1 MTSQRPLM
9 SRVSARDAWRASTLA
24 LRILFAAQA
33 FVWASLAAADSLVA
47 SDVYAVPQRLVA
59 VDGPRRLNLYCVG
72 SGSPT
77 VVLDAGSG
85 NSMAT
90 WRHVQAEIGQ
100 TTRVCAYDRAGLGFS
115 DAAERPSDL
124 RNIVD
129 DLRRLV
135 KAAPI
140 AAPFVYVGHSLAGAI
155 GLLYVATYP
164 EDIAGAV
171 MVEPAFAGEVAA
183 LEAPLPPDKRNV
195 IADAFRLS
203 LAFDDACLALARQG
217 ALASPA
223 TIEAR
228 ACVDVSGNPDALD
241 DILRQVTVH
250 LQTLPRVWEAQ
261 RSELASFTPEKNE
274 PDVNTRE
281 LDAVHPSFGDKP
293 LIVLSRGVEEGAPG
307 VPPAYLPKVEAA
319 WRAGHDRIAALSS
332 RGANTIVPG
341 ARHYIQLDRPEAVV
355 DAVRLVVEAARS
367 P

>member
-1 MTSQRPLM
+1 LR
-9 SRVSARDAWRASTLA
+9 RALCLA
-24 LRILFAAQA
+24 LGIALPAAT
-33 FVWASLAAADSLVA
+33 SAACAGSTTPSA
-47 SDVYAVPQRLVA
+47 VYATPQRLVA
-59 VDGPRRLNLYCVG
+59 VDGARRLNLYCTG
-72 SGSPT
+72 SGNPT

-85 NSMAT
+85 NWMTT
-90 WRHVQAEIGQ
+90 WRNVQAEIGA

-140 AAPFVYVGHSLAGAI
+140 ATPFVYVGHSLAGAI

-171 MVEPAFAGEVAA
+171 LIEPAFAGQLAA
-183 LEAPLPPDKRNV
+183 LQAPLPPDKR
-195 IADAFRLS
+195 DAITRSFRRS
-203 LAFDDACLALARQG
+203 IAFDAACLALARQG
-217 ALASPA
+217 ALVSP
-223 TIEAR
+223 TTDEAR
-228 ACVDVSGNPDALD
+228 ACVDVSGNPDTLD
-241 DILRQVTVH
+241 DVLRQVTAH

-261 RSELASFTPEKNE
+261 ESELASFTPEGDE

-281 LDAVHPSFGDKP
+281 FDEVHPSFGDKP
-293 LIVLSRGVEEGAPG
+293 LVVLSRGVEEGAPG

-332 RGANTIVPG
+332 RGVNTIIPG
-341 ARHYIQLDRPEAVV
+341 ARHYIQIDRPEAVIE
-355 DAVRLVVEAARS
+355 AVRRVVEAARS

>member
-1 MTSQRPLM
+1 MPLRNVW
-9 SRVSARDAWRASTLA
+9 SRWTDA
-24 LRILFAAQA
+24 
-33 FVWASLAAADSLVA
+33 
-47 SDVYAVPQRLVA
+47 
-59 VDGPRRLNLYCVG
+59 RRLNLYCVG

-77 VVLDAGSG
+77 VILDAGSG

-195 IADAFRLS
+195 IADVVPAKPRLRRRLS
-203 LAFDDACLALARQG
+203 CPRSPGRARFARDRRG
-217 ALASPA
+217 ARLRRCQRQSRRARRRPSSAS
-223 TIEAR
+223 
-228 ACVDVSGNPDALD
+228 
-241 DILRQVTVH
+241 TVH
-250 LQTLPRVWEAQ
+250 LRTLPRVWEAQ
-261 RSELASFTPEKNE
+261 RSELASFTPERNE

-341 ARHYIQLDRPEAVV
+341 ARHYIQIDRPEAVV

-367 P
+367 R

>member
-1 MTSQRPLM
+1 MTSQRPWNT
-9 SRVSARDAWRASTLA
+9 RVSARAAWLASTLA
-24 LRILFAAQA
+24 LSALFAALT
-33 FVWASLAAADSLVA
+33 FVWASPAAADSLVA
-47 SDVYAVPQRLVA
+47 SEVYAAPQRLVA
-59 VDGPRRLNLYCVG
+59 VDGERRLNLYCVG

-90 WRHVQAEIGQ
+90 WRHVQAEIGE

-124 RNIVD
+124 RNIVN
-129 DLRRLV
+129 DLHRLV

-183 LEAPLPPDKRNV
+183 LEAPLPPDQRNV
-195 IADAFRLS
+195 IADAFRRV
-203 LAFDDACLALARQG
+203 LAFDGVCLALARQG
-217 ALASPA
+217 ALVSPGTA
-223 TIEAR
+223 EAR

-241 DILRQVTVH
+241 EVLRRVDAH

-261 RSELASFTPEKNE
+261 RSELASFTPERDE
-274 PDVNTRE
+274 PDVNTQE
-281 LDAVHPSFGDKP
+281 LEAVHPSFGDKP

-341 ARHYIQLDRPEAVV
+341 ARHYVQVDRPQAVV

-367 P
+367 R

>member
-1 MTSQRPLM
+1 MTSQRPLNAC
-9 SRVSARDAWRASTLA
+9 VSARDAWRVSTLA
-24 LRILFAAQA
+24 LGILFAAQA
-33 FVWASLAAADSLVA
+33 FVWACSAAADSLVA
-47 SDVYAVPQRLVA
+47 SDVYAAPQRLVA
-59 VDGPRRLNLYCVG
+59 VDGARRLNLYCVG

-77 VVLDAGSG
+77 VILDAGSG

-195 IADAFRLS
+195 I
-203 LAFDDACLALARQG
+203 
-217 ALASPA
+217 
-223 TIEAR
+223 
-228 ACVDVSGNPDALD
+228 
-241 DILRQVTVH
+241 
-250 LQTLPRVWEAQ
+250 
-261 RSELASFTPEKNE
+261 
-274 PDVNTRE
+274 
-281 LDAVHPSFGDKP
+281 
-293 LIVLSRGVEEGAPG
+293 
-307 VPPAYLPKVEAA
+307 
-319 WRAGHDRIAALSS
+319 
-332 RGANTIVPG
+332 
-341 ARHYIQLDRPEAVV
+341 V
-355 DAVRLVVEAARS
+355 DAVPAKPRLRRRLSCPRS
-367 P
+367 PGRARFARDRRGARLRRCQRQSRRARRRPSSRRPSIYRRFRACGRRKGRSSPASRPRGTSQTSIRGSLTRSIHPSAISR

>member
-9 SRVSARDAWRASTLA
+9 SRVSARDAWRASA
-24 LRILFAAQA
+24 LVLGVLFAVQA
-33 FVWASLAAADSLVA
+33 FVWASPAAADSLTA
-47 SDVYAVPQRLVA
+47 SDVYAAPQRLVA
-59 VDGPRRLNLYCVG
+59 VDGARRLNLYCVG

-77 VVLDAGSG
+77 VILDAGSG
-85 NSMAT
+85 ASMAT

-100 TTRVCAYDRAGLGFS
+100 TTHVCAYDRAGLGFS

-164 EDIAGAV
+164 DDIAGAV

-195 IADAFRLS
+195 IADAFRLR

-223 TIEAR
+223 AVEAR
-228 ACVDVSGNPDALD
+228 ACVDISGNPDALD
-241 DILRQVTVH
+241 DALRQVTVH

-261 RSELASFTPEKNE
+261 RSELASFTPERNE

-281 LDAVHPSFGDKP
+281 LDDVHPSFDDKP

-341 ARHYIQLDRPEAVV
+341 ARHYVQIDRPEAVV
-355 DAVRLVVEAARS
+355 DAVRLVVEATRS
-367 P
+367 R

>member
-1 MTSQRPLM
+1 M
-9 SRVSARDAWRASTLA
+9 SRVSARDAWRASSLA
-24 LRILFAAQA
+24 LGVMLAARA
-33 FVWASLAAADSLVA
+33 FVSASPAAADSLVA
-47 SDVYAVPQRLVA
+47 SDVYAAPQRLVA
-59 VDGPRRLNLYCVG
+59 VDGARRLNLYCIG

-77 VVLDAGSG
+77 VILDAGSG

-90 WRHVQAEIGQ
+90 WRHVQVEIGQ

-124 RNIVD
+124 MNIVD
-129 DLRRLV
+129 DLHRLV

-164 EDIAGAV
+164 DDIAGALL
-171 MVEPAFAGEVAA
+171 VEPAFAGDLAA

-195 IADAFRLS
+195 IADAFRRS

-217 ALASPA
+217 ALASPVTA
-223 TIEAR
+223 EAR

-241 DILRQVTVH
+241 DVLRQVTIH

-261 RSELASFTPEKNE
+261 RSELSSFTPEKNE
-274 PDVNTRE
+274 PDVDTRQ

-319 WRAGHDRIAALSS
+319 WRAGHDRIAAMSS
-332 RGANTIVPG
+332 RGVNTIVPG
-341 ARHYIQLDRPEAVV
+341 ARHYVQIDRPEAVV

>member
-1 MTSQRPLM
+1 LN
-9 SRVSARDAWRASTLA
+9 SRVAARDAWRASTLA
-24 LRILFAAQA
+24 LSALFAAQA
-33 FVWASLAAADSLVA
+33 FVWASPAAADSLIA
-47 SDVYAVPQRLVA
+47 SDVYAAPQRLVA
-59 VDGPRRLNLYCVG
+59 VDGARRLNLYCLG

-77 VVLDAGSG
+77 VILDAGSG

-115 DAAERPSDL
+115 DAAARPSDL
-124 RNIVD
+124 KNIVD

-171 MVEPAFAGEVAA
+171 LVEPAFAGEVASLA
-183 LEAPLPPDKRNV
+183 APLPPDQRNL
-195 IADAFRLS
+195 IADAFQRS
-203 LAFDDACLALARQG
+203 LAFDDACLALARRG
-217 ALASPA
+217 ALASP
-223 TIEAR
+223 TTVEAR
-228 ACVDVSGNPDALD
+228 ACVDVGGNPDALD
-241 DILRQVTVH
+241 DVLRRVNAH

-261 RSELASFTPEKNE
+261 RSELASFTPERNE

-281 LDAVHPSFGDKP
+281 LNEVHPSFGDKP
-293 LIVLSRGVEEGAPG
+293 LIVLSRGIEEGAPG

-341 ARHYIQLDRPEAVV
+341 ARHYVQIDRPEAVV

-367 P
+367 R